1 MPSLT
6 ARQRAREQV
15 LRPNSNPMPLSLKP
29 ERLKRYKDV
38 AMLLIKYGRSD
49 LISQAGLEDSVQL
62 DEIKAEAESASAEEL
77 AADLEKLGPTFIKLG
92 QLLSTRADLL
102 PKPYLD
108 ALERLQDQIEP
119 ISYEEIERIVS
130 SELGIRI
137 SKAFAEFETEP
148 VAAASLAQ
156 VHRAYMRDERA
167 VVVKVQ
173 RPNIR
178 EQIVEDLEALNE
190 IAHFLDAHTELG
202 RRYEFENML
211 VNLRKSL
218 LRELDFKIEANNL
231 VSLGQNLAE
240 FEQIIVPEPVEDF
253 TTTRVLT
260 MDYIPGKK
268 ITQLSPL
275 RVLEIDGAGLAEELF
290 RAYLKQILIDGL
302 FHADPHPGNVFLT
315 DDDRI
320 ALLDLGMVGHVTR
333 GFQDNLL
340 RLLLAESEGRGEDA
354 AEIAIKMG
362 EPKTGFDRAEYVRRV
377 AEFVAEHTEAN
388 LTHLNAGQVTLEITK
403 ISADCWFRMPPE
415 FTMIAKALLNLDK
428 VVYTLEPSFD
438 PNAVIRERA
447 TEIIQRNIIKSIEPS
462 NLLSGVV
469 DIKDFVERLPT
480 RVNKILDAIGNNEL
494 EVKVDTIDEKVL
506 LDGFQKIANRITL
519 GLVVAA
525 LIVGAALLMRIETSF
540 RIFGYP
546 GLAMIFFLLAA
557 AAGLV
562 LVVSIVFYDE
572 KPDRKKD

>member
-1 MPSLT
+1 MG
-6 ARQRAREQV
+6 V
-15 LRPNSNPMPLSLKP
+15 SLKP

-49 LISQAGLEDSVQL
+49 LISQAGLEDSVEL
-62 DEIKAEAESASAEEL
+62 DEITAEATGASAEEL

-108 ALERLQDQIEP
+108 ALERLQDHVEP
-119 ISYEEIERIVS
+119 ISFEEVERIIS

-137 SKAFAEFETEP
+137 SKAFSEFETEP
-148 VAAASLAQ
+148 LAAASLAQ
-156 VHRAYMRDERA
+156 VHRAYMRDGRA

-178 EQIVEDLEALNE
+178 EQIVQDLEALNE
-190 IAHFLDAHTELG
+190 IARFLDAHTELG

-211 VNLRKSL
+211 VNLRKSV
-218 LRELDFKIEANNL
+218 LRELDFKMEANNL
-231 VSLGQNLAE
+231 ISIGQNLAE
-240 FEQIIVPEPVEDF
+240 FEKIVVPDPVEDF
-253 TTTRVLT
+253 TTSRVLT
-260 MDYIPGKK
+260 MEYIPGKK
-268 ITQLSPL
+268 ITMLSPL

-362 EPKTGFDRAEYVRRV
+362 EPKAGFDRAEYVRRV
-377 AEFVAEHTEAN
+377 AEFVAEHTDAN

-447 TEIIQRNIIKSIEPS
+447 TEIIQRNIIKSIAPS
-462 NLLSGVV
+462 NSLSGVV
-469 DIKDFVERLPT
+469 DIKDFVERLPIL
-480 RVNKILDAIGNNEL
+480 VNKILDAIGNNEL

-506 LDGFQKIANRITL
+506 LDGLQKVANRITL

-557 AAGLV
+557 AAGLL
-562 LVVSIVFYDE
+562 LVISILFYDE
-572 KPDRKKD
+572 KPDAKKKE